1 MSRHVSR
8 CLSLLSIFLMGFLAS
23 AQAQSKDEKQVAAA
37 VEQLKKAMIA
47 GERLALEAMVA
58 NALSYGH
65 SSGKVEN
72 KAAFVEAIASGKSD
86 FVTMDLTEQTIQ
98 VTGKT
103 AIVRHK
109 LMGQTNDSGTPGSV
123 KMGVMQVWQKQ
134 GSAWKLLARQSYKL

>member
-1 MSRHVSR
+1 
-8 CLSLLSIFLMGFLAS
+8 MGFLAT
-23 AQAQSKDEKQVAAA
+23 AHAQSKAEKGVAAA

-47 GERLALEAMVA
+47 GERPALEAMVA
-58 NALSYGH
+58 DALSYGH
-65 SSGKVEN
+65 SSGKVED
-72 KAAFVEAIASGKSD
+72 KAAFVEAIVSGKSD

-109 LMGQTNDSGTPGSV
+109 LAGQTNDSGTPGSV
-123 KMGVMQVWQKQ
+123 KLGVMLVWQKQ

>member
-1 MSRHVSR
+1 MNRHVSR
-8 CLSLLSIFLMGFLAS
+8 CLSLLSIFLMGCLAS

-37 VEQLKKAMIA
+37 VEQLKKAMIT
-47 GERLALEAMVA
+47 GERPALEAMVA
-58 NALSYGH
+58 DALSYGH

-72 KAAFVEAIASGKSD
+72 KAAFVEAIVSGKSD

-109 LMGQTNDSGTPGSV
+109 LYGQTNDSGTPGSV
-123 KMGVMQVWQKQ
+123 KLGVMQVWQKQ